1 MATHKACSIG
11 NKMNLGN
18 LQMVQAD
25 ESKADGMQDQHFDI
39 FFSRRQGHLLLVKQG
54 GVWTWYWEERDGMK

>member
-1 MATHKACSIG
+1 
-11 NKMNLGN
+11 MNLGN